1 MMERDTILSVH
12 KLVKSYSGV
21 TVLKGVDIDF
31 RRGEV
36 HALVGENGAGK
47 STLIKSIS
55 GAIRPDSGI
64 INIDGEEFTH
74 LEPLQAI
81 EKGVGVIYQELNLVP
96 PLSVAENI
104 FLGHP
109 ILNGILLDKKEM
121 ARQSREI
128 FDRFGL
134 SIDPNEK
141 VSNLTV
147 AYMQLVEIAKSIS
160 RKAKVIVM
168 DEPTGPLTLAETEIL
183 MKLIAQLKE
192 NGITI
197 IYISHR
203 LEEIFAISDR
213 VTVMRDGE
221 KIATLNTADTN
232 RQELIA
238 LMVGRKME
246 EVYPERK
253 GGLGEVAL
261 ELDHVYGN
269 GDRDIS
275 FQVRQGEIVGL
286 AGLVGAGRTELAQVI
301 FGAAKLE
308 KGEIR
313 VFGEKVN
320 ITSPSVA
327 IDYGIGLIPEDRKIH
342 GLLQEYAIG
351 WNISLP
357 IIKRLSK
364 ATIVDRKK
372 ESETIDNYMGTLRV
386 KSTGPRQKVKFLS
399 GGNQQ
404 KIVVS
409 KWLATD
415 SRILIFDEP
424 TRGIDVGTKQE
435 IYRLMNE
442 LAEQGMAILMISSD
456 MEELLG
462 MADRLVVLYEGEQTG
477 EIARK
482 DYTQDRVL
490 TLAMGKDA

>member
-1 MMERDTILSVH
+1 MESNTILSVH
-12 KLVKSYSGV
+12 NLVKSYSGV
-21 TVLKGVDIDF
+21 TVLKGVDMDF
-31 RRGEV
+31 REGEV

-55 GAIRPDSGI
+55 GAIRPDSGTI
-64 INIDGEEFTH
+64 CIDGEEFTYM
-74 LEPLQAI
+74 EPLQAI
-81 EKGVGVIYQELNLVP
+81 EKGIGVIYQELNLVP

-109 ILNGILLDKKEM
+109 ILKGALLDTKEM
-121 ARQSREI
+121 ARQAREI
-128 FDRFGL
+128 FKEFGL
-134 SIDPNEK
+134 EIDPYEK
-141 VSNLTV
+141 VRDLTV

-183 MKLIAQLKE
+183 MKLIQRLKE
-192 NGITI
+192 SGITI

-221 KIATLNTADTN
+221 KITTVNTADTN

-238 LMVGRKME
+238 LMVGRKLE
-246 EVYPERK
+246 AVYPERK
-253 GGLGEVAL
+253 EAPGEIAL
-261 ELDHVYGN
+261 ELDHVCGN
-269 GDRDIS
+269 GDQDIS
-275 FQVRQGEIVGL
+275 FHVRQGEIVGL
-286 AGLVGAGRTELAQVI
+286 AGLVGAGRTELAEVI

-313 VFGEKVN
+313 VFGKKAD
-320 ITSPSVA
+320 ITSPSAA
-327 IDYGIGLIPEDRKIH
+327 INYGIGLIPEDRKIH
-342 GLLQEYAIG
+342 GLLQDYAIG

-357 IIKRLSK
+357 IIRRLSK
-364 ATIVDRKK
+364 LLLVDQKK
-372 ESETIDNYMGTLRV
+372 ENETISNYMGALQV
-386 KSTGPRQKVKFLS
+386 KAVGPKQKVKFLS

-409 KWLATD
+409 KWLATN
-415 SRILIFDEP
+415 SKILIFDEP

-435 IYRLMNE
+435 IYRLMSE
-442 LAEQGMAILMISSD
+442 LTEQGMAILMISSD

-462 MADRLVVLYEGEQTG
+462 MSDRLVVLYEGRQTG
-477 EIARK
+477 EIMRK

>member
-1 MMERDTILSVH
+1 MEKDTILSVH

-55 GAIRPDSGI
+55 GAIRPDSGV
-64 INIDGEEFTH
+64 INIDGEEFAH

-192 NGITI
+192 SGITI

-232 RQELIA
+232 RQDLIA

-246 EVYPERK
+246 EVYPKHNSE
-253 GGLGEVAL
+253 LGEVAL

-357 IIKRLSK
+357 IVKRLSK
-364 ATIVDRKK
+364 ATILDRKK
-372 ESETIDNYMGTLRV
+372 ENETISKYMGALRV
-386 KSTGPRQKVKFLS
+386 KATGPRQKVKFLS

-409 KWLATD
+409 KWLATE

>member
-238 LMVGRKME
+238 LMVGRKWKKYIPNARA
-246 EVYPERK
+246 V
-253 GGLGEVAL
+253 
-261 ELDHVYGN
+261 
-269 GDRDIS
+269 S
-275 FQVRQGEIVGL
+275 
-286 AGLVGAGRTELAQVI
+286 
-301 FGAAKLE
+301 AKLRWSWIMFTATE
-308 KGEIR
+308 TVI
-313 VFGEKVN
+313 
-320 ITSPSVA
+320 SPSRFVRA
-327 IDYGIGLIPEDRKIH
+327 
-342 GLLQEYAIG
+342 
-351 WNISLP
+351 
-357 IIKRLSK
+357 
-364 ATIVDRKK
+364 
-372 ESETIDNYMGTLRV
+372 
-386 KSTGPRQKVKFLS
+386 KS
-399 GGNQQ
+399 
-404 KIVVS
+404 
-409 KWLATD
+409 
-415 SRILIFDEP
+415 
-424 TRGIDVGTKQE
+424 
-435 IYRLMNE
+435 
-442 LAEQGMAILMISSD
+442 
-456 MEELLG
+456 
-462 MADRLVVLYEGEQTG
+462 
-477 EIARK
+477 
-482 DYTQDRVL
+482 
-490 TLAMGKDA
+490 